1 MIAYLLKIPLFFYVL
16 DLVIKVFLIL
26 PGPQRV
32 LRERLEIE
40 ADIYRQIDQPAET
53 APQDKRLTQVNE
65 REEKS
70 EEKKG
75 RIDDEKQ
82 KARERKIKDMDRLTK
97 LLEVNHQRVSASIS
111 HVSIMGAILLFSF
124 RTLFACNPVSRT
136 FVSVEL
142 CIYLSVIVA
151 LLRCLRDFG
160 LDKNYGGESL
170 KLNTERYEKDLTA
183 ELSFRYG
190 ILRACNFILIS
201 GTAVFLGLLVFHLLL
216 PASISS
222 YLYPVWL
229 SRTLH
234 LWILGVEHA
243 PSCVP

>member
-1 MIAYLLKIPLFFYVL
+1 MIAYVLKIPLFFNVL
-16 DLVIKVFLIL
+16 DLLIKIFLIL

-40 ADIYRQIDQPAET
+40 ADIYRQIDEPA
-53 APQDKRLTQVNE
+53 APQDKQLAQENE
-65 REEKS
+65 PEEKS
-70 EEKKG
+70 EEKK
-75 RIDDEKQ
+75 RQIDNEKQ

-124 RTLFACNPVSRT
+124 KTLFAYNPVSRT

-142 CIYLSVIVA
+142 CVYLSVIVA

-160 LDKNYGGESL
+160 LDKNYGRENL
-170 KLNTERYEKDLTA
+170 KMNTEKYEKDLTE

-201 GTAVFLGLLVFHLLL
+201 GTALFLGLLVFHTLL
-216 PASISS
+216 PTSISG
-222 YLYPVWL
+222 YLYPGWL

-234 LWILGVEHA
+234 LWILGTEHA
-243 PSCVP
+243 PSCVL

>member
-1 MIAYLLKIPLFFYVL
+1 MIACLLKIPLFFNVL
-16 DLVIKVFLIL
+16 DLLIKAFLIL
-26 PGPQRV
+26 PGPQDV
-32 LRERLEIE
+32 LHDRLEIE
-40 ADIYRQIDQPAET
+40 ANIYRQSDGPAEA
-53 APQDKRLTQVNE
+53 APQDKQLTQENE
-65 REEKS
+65 PEEKS
-70 EEKKG
+70 EEKKK

-82 KARERKIKDMDRLTK
+82 KVRERKIKDLERLTK

-124 RTLFACNPVSRT
+124 KSLFACNPVSRT

-142 CIYLSVIVA
+142 CVYLSVIVA

-160 LDKNYGGESL
+160 LDEDYGSKGL
-170 KLNTERYEKDLTA
+170 KMNTYEYEKDLMK

-190 ILRACNFILIS
+190 ILRGCNFILIS
-201 GTAVFLGLLVFHLLL
+201 GTALFLALLVFHLLL
-216 PASISS
+216 PTSISG
-222 YLYPVWL
+222 YLYPAWL

-234 LWILGVEHA
+234 LWILGTEHA